1 MCSEFDDGDS
11 PHKWWNV
18 ALPYISCISKLK
30 VSVSAVLA
38 LYLLVIDTLYYF
50 IPRDY
55 AVIYSAVTTPVFL
68 LPRHFKIPAGFVHF
82 WWLHRADILI
92 KKKWELFSFHFLRA
106 CHLAGMTGFAAAART
121 GSFLFGCTRCGG
133 SLATT
138 AKKLKPEKKP
148 NSVVGA

>member
-1 MCSEFDDGDS
+1 MQWLHLCFSFLD
-11 PHKWWNV
+11 
-18 ALPYISCISKLK
+18 ISK
-30 VSVSAVLA
+30 
-38 LYLLVIDTLYYF
+38 YLLVLSISGDC
-50 IPRDY
+50 
-55 AVIYSAVTTPVFL
+55 AQS
-68 LPRHFKIPAGFVHF
+68 RHTDEK
-82 WWLHRADILI
+82 R
-92 KKKWELFSFHFLRA
+92 WELFSFHFLRA